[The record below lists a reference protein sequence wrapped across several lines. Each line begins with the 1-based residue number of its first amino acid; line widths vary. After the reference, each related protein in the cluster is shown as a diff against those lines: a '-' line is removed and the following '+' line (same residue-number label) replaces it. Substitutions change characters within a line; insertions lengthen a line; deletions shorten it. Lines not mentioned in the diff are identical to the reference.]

1 MMANAVAA
9 VVSLLVGGI
18 LAIGVVLTR
27 WPAVHWLAADTFYM
41 VLTAHGIDMLIFWI
55 IFFEI
60 AVLYFCSSTLLRC
73 RIATPRWP
81 GSRFA
86 LMLIGAVMNNVA
98 VFQGGSSVMM
108 TSYVPMMAA
117 PSFYLG
123 LILFAVGAL
132 IGCFVFFGTLVI
144 AKRDKTYQ
152 GSVPLVTFGAIT
164 AAIIAVFTIAS
175 GAIILIPTFLM
186 SIGVVKAVDPL
197 VYRTIWWA
205 FGHSSQQINVAA
217 HISIWYAVAAIAFG
231 AKPMSERV
239 SRGAFLLYILFLQLA
254 SAHHLLA
261 DPGLSTNWKVV
272 NTSYFMYFAVLASMI
287 HGLTIPGAI
296 EVAQREKGYNQGL
309 FEWLRKAPW
318 GNPVFSGMFIS
329 LIGFG
334 FLGGI
339 SGVMMGTEQLNMII
353 HNTIY
358 VPGHFHATVVIG
370 TTLSFMALTYFL
382 IPVLFKREMIN
393 PGLAKLQPYLFGLS
407 MYFFCLV
414 MMGAGTLGVS
424 RRHWDMALNG
434 AAAGLRVAGRRL
446 PDDGPGRHRR
456 RGGHRRRARST
467 STSPSAR
474 CCGARSWTQRARPA
488 RCSRRSRRPRRRGGA
503 GLRFGRVR
511 GAGHVRAGHGVP
523 GGVRAVLLHQLEV
536 PVPGLGTESDVP
548 RRSACGASPAG
559 GADQRQPA
567 KPDPRWPRGQPCN
580 SRATSWA
587 CSSCASAW

>member
-1 MMANAVAA
+1 MVVNAVTA
-9 VVSLLVGGI
+9 VVALLVGGI
-18 LAIGVVLTR
+18 LAIGIVLTR

-41 VLTAHGIDMLIFWI
+41 VLTAHGIDMLIFWV

-60 AVLYFCSSTLLRC
+60 AVLYFASSTLLRC
-73 RIATPRWP
+73 RLATPRIAWL
-81 GSRFA
+81 GFV
-86 LMLIGAVMNNVA
+86 LMFVGAVMNNLT

-108 TSYVPMMAA
+108 TSYVPMMAS
-117 PSFYLG
+117 PYFYVG

-132 IGCFVFFGTLVI
+132 IGCFVFFGTLVV

-152 GSVPLVTFGAIT
+152 GSVPLVTFGAIV

-175 GAIILIPTFLM
+175 GAIILIPTFLL
-186 SIGVVKAVDPL
+186 SIGIIDKVDPL
-197 VYRTIWWA
+197 IYRTIWWA

-217 HISIWYAVAAIAFG
+217 HISIWYAVAAIVFG

-239 SRGAFLLYILFLQLA
+239 SRGAFLLYVLFLQLA

-261 DPGLSTNWKVV
+261 DPGVSTAWKVV

-296 EVAQREKGYNQGL
+296 EVAQRAKGYNNGL

-358 VPGHFHATVVIG
+358 VPGHFHATVVVG
-370 TTLSFMALTYFL
+370 TSLTFMALTYFL
-382 IPVLFKREMIN
+382 IPVLFKREMIH

-414 MMGAGTLGVS
+414 MMGAGTLGVP
-424 RRHWDMALNG
+424 RRHWDLSFAG
-434 AAAGLRVAGRRL
+434 AAMAYEWPGAAYLMMGLVGIGGVAAITGGGL
-446 PDDGPGRHRR
+446 YIYITVGSLLWGKKLDGGK
-456 RGGHRRRARST
+456 T
-467 STSPSAR
+467 STQFTPIPVSAPSAAAQSY
-474 CCGARSWTQRARPA
+474 GS
-488 RCSRRSRRPRRRGGA
+488 A
-503 GLRFGRVR
+503 GF
-511 GAGHVRAGHGVP
+511 AAP
-523 GGVRAVLLHQLEV
+523 GTFVLAMVFLVSFVLYYFINWKYLSQV
-536 PVPGLGTESDVP
+536 WGLS
-548 RRSACGASPAG
+548 
-559 GADQRQPA
+559 
-567 KPDPRWPRGQPCN
+567 
-580 SRATSWA
+580 
-587 CSSCASAW
+587 

>member
-1 MMANAVAA
+1 MTTTYRTCPRSGLQFESQAEKLMMVNAVTA
-9 VVSLLVGGI
+9 VVALLVGGL

-27 WPAVHWLAADTFYM
+27 WPTVHWLAADTFYM

-55 IFFEI
+55 IFFEV

-73 RIATPRWP
+73 RLATPRVAWLAF
-81 GSRFA
+81 G
-86 LMLIGAVMNNVA
+86 LMLIGAIVNNVA

-117 PSFYLG
+117 PTFYLG

-132 IGCFVFFGTLVI
+132 IACFVFFGTLVI

-164 AAIIAVFTIAS
+164 AAIIAVFTITS

-186 SIGVVKAVDPL
+186 SIGVVKEVDPL

-261 DPGLSTNWKVV
+261 DPGVSTAWKVV

-296 EVAQREKGYNQGL
+296 EVAQRQKGFNNGL

-318 GNPVFSGMFIS
+318 GNPVFSGVFIS

-358 VPGHFHATVVIG
+358 VPGHFHATVVVG

-393 PGLAKLQPYLFGLS
+393 PGLAKFQPYLFGLS

-424 RRHWDMALNG
+424 RRHWDMAFSG
-434 AAAGLRVAGRRL
+434 AAMAYEWPGAAYLLMGLVGVAGI
-446 PDDGPGRHRR
+446 
-456 RGGHRRRARST
+456 A
-467 STSPSAR
+467 AI
-474 CCGARSWTQRARPA
+474 
-488 RCSRRSRRPRRRGGA
+488 
-503 GLRFGRVR
+503 
-511 GAGHVRAGHGVP
+511 
-523 GGVRAVLLHQLEV
+523 
-536 PVPGLGTESDVP
+536 
-548 RRSACGASPAG
+548 AG
-559 GADQRQPA
+559 GAVYIYITVGSLLWGKRLEA
-567 KPDPRWPRGQPCN
+567 G
-580 SRATSWA
+580 ATSPRFTPIPRTA
-587 CSSCASAW
+587 PTAVAQGYGSAGFAAPGTFALAMVFLVAFVLYYFINWKYLSQVWGLS